1 MKPMVNLEELPGKVV
16 GRVRPIQYDS
26 LVDLAEGLM
35 PRLPY
40 PRGVY
45 RFRSFE
51 EADSW
56 KNQHL
61 LQAAMRKSRARRG

>member
-1 MKPMVNLEELPGKVV
+1 MTPLVNLDETPGKIV

-40 PRGVY
+40 PNGVY
-45 RFRSFE
+45 RFRTFE

-56 KNQHL
+56 KSQLL
-61 LQAAMRKSRARRG
+61 LQAAVTKSRARRA

>member
-1 MKPMVNLEELPGKVV
+1 MKPMVKLEELPGKVV

-61 LQAAMRKSRARRG
+61 LQAAMRKSRERRG